1 LADVNTKRDAIARE
15 LRRYCALHPRAADT
29 LDGVRGWLPAEHRS
43 VSADDLHGV
52 LSSLVA
58 DGTLTRRTLL
68 DGTVVYFSVPRGEG
82 SA

>member
-1 LADVNTKRDAIARE
+1 MADVNTKRDAIARQ

-29 LDGVRGWLPAEHRS
+29 LDGVRGWLSAEHHS
-43 VSADDLHGV
+43 VSTDELYAI
-52 LSSLVA
+52 LSSLVV
-58 DGTLTRRTLL
+58 DGTLTRRTLV

>member
-1 LADVNTKRDAIARE
+1 
-15 LRRYCALHPRAADT
+15 
-29 LDGVRGWLPAEHRS
+29 VRGWLPAEHRS
-43 VSADDLHGV
+43 VSADDLQAV